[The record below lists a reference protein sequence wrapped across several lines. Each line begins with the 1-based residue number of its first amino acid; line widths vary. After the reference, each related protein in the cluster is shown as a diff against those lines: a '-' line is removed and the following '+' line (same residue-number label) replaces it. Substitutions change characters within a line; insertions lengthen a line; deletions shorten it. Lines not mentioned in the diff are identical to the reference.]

1 MQDYQT
7 LEQIKREVQKI
18 MPSSANVSEI
28 EFEGSEVAVYCR
40 SIDVV
45 VDDPSLVSTLAK
57 SLRRRVVIR
66 SDPSIRVDPNE
77 AEGIVKAEIGDL
89 AEISYIDF
97 DHALGEVIVELDRPE
112 LFQTRNNEVASSIL
126 LKTGWRP
133 HFYRTPPIE
142 SQMIKSIRHILF
154 SETESRKKALKKI
167 GHIINRPTFFREKVL
182 RITALGGY
190 LEVGRSSTLLQTG
203 DANIIVD
210 CGVNVGYDAPV
221 QYLPRFDL
229 PEFDINTLDAVVI
242 THAHLDHSGFV
253 PYLFKYGYRGPVY
266 CTPPTLYL
274 MTLLQLDYLDVA
286 EAEGKLPP
294 YSKSDIREAVLHT
307 IPLNYG
313 EVTDI
318 AAGVKLTF
326 HNAGHI
332 VGSAIAHMHI
342 GNGLHN
348 IAFAHDFRFAK
359 SRTLDRATHKFLRLE
374 TLVMESTYGN
384 PKDVVP
390 SRDESE
396 KQLKEIIIK
405 TINRGGK
412 VLIPVLAVGRA
423 QELMVIV
430 EELISTKQIPEV
442 PVFVDGMIREANAIT
457 TAFPEFLSKELQ
469 DRILQNQDNPFLAPF
484 FHNISD
490 STTREE
496 IVLGDPCIIFATSGM
511 LAGGPSLQYFTAMAE
526 DPKNSLVIVSYQGKG
541 TLGRKVEDGIKEIKM
556 KDNKGKTYLLKVNME
571 VHKISGFTGHS
582 DRNELM
588 EYVRRL
594 VPRPKRFVMVHGE
607 ETKCK
612 NLAKSVGKAVKRE
625 SLAPPIGTTICL
637 T

>member
-1 MQDYQT
+1 MKDYQT
-7 LEQIKREVQKI
+7 LDEIKREVNRLVPKA
-18 MPSSANVSEI
+18 ANVTNI
-28 EFEGSEVAVYCR
+28 EFEGSEVAIYCKNIGV
-40 SIDVV
+40 SIE
-45 VDDPSLVSTLAK
+45 DPNLVSNLAK
-57 SLRRRVVIR
+57 SLRRRVVLR
-66 SDPSIRVDPNE
+66 SDPSIRTDTKE
-77 AEGIVKAEIGDL
+77 TEEIVKSVLGDGVS
-89 AEISYIDF
+89 ISYIDF
-97 DHALGEVIVELDRPE
+97 DHALGEVIIELDRPE
-112 LFQTRNNEVASSIL
+112 LFKTKNNSESLEIL
-126 LKTGWRP
+126 RKTGWRP
-133 HFYRTPPIE
+133 NFYRTPPIE
-142 SQMIKSIRHILF
+142 SSMIRSIRHILF
-154 SETESRKKALKKI
+154 SETENRKKALRKI
-167 GHIINRPTFFREKVL
+167 GHIINRPTFFREKIL

-203 DANIIVD
+203 DSNIIVD

-286 EAEGKLPP
+286 EAEGKLLP
-294 YSKSDIREAVLHT
+294 YSKNDIREMVLHS

-359 SRTLDRATHKFLRLE
+359 SRTLDRATSKFLRLE
-374 TLVMESTYGN
+374 TMVMESTYGN
-384 PKDVVP
+384 PEDVVP
-390 SRDESE
+390 SREESE
-396 KQLKEIIIK
+396 EKLKQIIND

-430 EELISTKQIPEV
+430 EDMIRSGAIPEV

-457 TAFPEFLSKELQ
+457 SAFPEFLSKELRE
-469 DRILQNQDNPFLAPF
+469 RILQNQDNPFL
-484 FHNISD
+484 
-490 STTREE
+490 E
-496 IVLGDPCIIFATSGM
+496 
-511 LAGGPSLQYFTAMAE
+511 
-526 DPKNSLVIVSYQGKG
+526 
-541 TLGRKVEDGIKEIKM
+541 
-556 KDNKGKTYLLKVNME
+556 
-571 VHKISGFTGHS
+571 
-582 DRNELM
+582 
-588 EYVRRL
+588 
-594 VPRPKRFVMVHGE
+594 
-607 ETKCK
+607 
-612 NLAKSVGKAVKRE
+612 
-625 SLAPPIGTTICL
+625 
-637 T
+637 